1 MKNDS
6 SSFTLLVAS
15 ADKTKPFTEHEMV
28 SKSGDRVKLKVEY
41 GDFSADLEK
50 VNEALTEVSRS
61 VLKSGT
67 FLLAYFFFFAIGQ
80 TTCRQRKSKQYDRG
94 IH

>member
-15 ADKTKPFTEHEMV
+15 ADKTQPFAEHEIV
-28 SKSGDRVKLKVEY
+28 SKSGDRAKLKVEY

-50 VNEALTEVSRS
+50 VNDALTEVSRS
-61 VLKSGT
+61 EIRNILTG
-67 FLLAYFFFFAIGQ
+67 LLFIF
-80 TTCRQRKSKQYDRG
+80 
-94 IH
+94 